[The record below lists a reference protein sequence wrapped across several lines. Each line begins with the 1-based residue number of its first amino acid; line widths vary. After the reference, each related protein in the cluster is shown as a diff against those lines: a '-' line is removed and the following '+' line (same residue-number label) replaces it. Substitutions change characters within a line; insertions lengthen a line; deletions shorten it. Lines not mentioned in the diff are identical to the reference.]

1 MDDRSGV
8 IKLLNMMKSLSRQN
22 TDQNYYPLSLYIA
35 MKSAYGLQQGT
46 HTTNTKLVQKL
57 KARVEVVK

>member
-1 MDDRSGV
+1 
-8 IKLLNMMKSLSRQN
+8 MMKSLSHQN